1 MRSNYKNKIPLTE
14 KKEQSSSEMEISLED
29 KKTEI
34 IAKVKNKVRSDY
46 AQLVQKFGEEH
57 AFDILY
63 KLLSDKYIKLFKRK
77 EIMNVAR
84 QCVSKLADDTAKNR
98 ISDEIFNTGLSNSSP
113 EKLKILLEQLQ
124 SISDKMGTK
133 GKNHVDELINKCN
146 ELLMEKQEQ
155 ETIDKSD
162 LMDIESEQVDQAA
175 KESEKSHDDYK
186 EIVEKITDDYS
197 LLAQD
202 FTTYYSKK
210 GGRNTPKFKTTE
222 QYFKFADLR
231 SKVLVLMEKQG
242 LSESEAINQ
251 ILKNQKKNKNLSKE
265 DIEILDERRSAIEKQ
280 KEENER

>member
-146 ELLMEKQEQ
+146 EFLMEKQEE

-210 GGRNTPKFKTTE
+210 GGRNTKKFKTTE
-222 QYFKFADLR
+222 QYFQFADLR

>member
-98 ISDEIFNTGLSNSSP
+98 INDEIFNTGLSNSSP
-113 EKLKILLEQLQ
+113 EKLKIRLEQLQ

-162 LMDIESEQVDQAA
+162 LMDIESEQVDQAV

-210 GGRNTPKFKTTE
+210 GGRNTQKFKTAE
-222 QYFKFADLR
+222 QYFQFADLR

>member
-14 KKEQSSSEMEISLED
+14 EKEQSSSDMEISLED
-29 KKTEI
+29 KKTDI

-98 ISDEIFNTGLSNSSP
+98 INDEIFNTGLSNSSP
-113 EKLKILLEQLQ
+113 EKLKIRLEQLQ

-162 LMDIESEQVDQAA
+162 LMDIESEQVDQAV

-210 GGRNTPKFKTTE
+210 GGRNTQKFKTTE
-222 QYFKFADLR
+222 QYFQFADLR

-265 DIEILDERRSAIEKQ
+265 DIEILDKRRSAIEKQ

>member
-1 MRSNYKNKIPLTE
+1 MKSNYKNKIPLTE

-98 ISDEIFNTGLSNSSP
+98 INDEIFNTGLSNSSP
-113 EKLKILLEQLQ
+113 EKLKIRLEQLQ

-162 LMDIESEQVDQAA
+162 LMDIESEQVDQAV

-210 GGRNTPKFKTTE
+210 GGRNTQKFKTTE
-222 QYFKFADLR
+222 QYFQFADLR

>member
-98 ISDEIFNTGLSNSSP
+98 INDEIFNTGLSNSSP
-113 EKLKILLEQLQ
+113 EKLKIRLEQLQ

-162 LMDIESEQVDQAA
+162 LMDIESEQVDQAV

-210 GGRNTPKFKTTE
+210 GGRNTQKFKTTE
-222 QYFKFADLR
+222 QYFQFADLR